1 MGNPLKKIEPWI
13 DPIGN
18 LGQKTIANATGLG
31 ADPKNP
37 NTGLTAFNPNNA
49 PGSHLTPAPAG
60 GPPTSGQ
67 GMFSPMAGQAPPG
80 YAPNPAQSGA
90 GYSPPTGSPP
100 PGGPPLGAAPGG
112 MPPGGAPAGLQQ
124 RTGGMNPQLQRQ
136 LMMAQMLRG
145 GGQVPPPMSQ
155 PGTSIGGGST
165 Y

>member
-18 LGQKTIANATGLG
+18 QGQRAIANATGLG

-37 NTGLTAFNPNNA
+37 NAGLTPFNPNNA

-60 GPPTSGQ
+60 GPPVGQ
-67 GMFSPMAGQAPPG
+67 GIFGPNAGQAPPG
-80 YAPNPAQSGA
+80 YAPNPAQAALSGGGP
-90 GYSPPTGSPP
+90 GYSPP
-100 PGGPPLGAAPGG
+100 PGQGP
-112 MPPGGAPAGLQQ
+112 PPGGAPLQMGGSPAAGLQQ
-124 RTGGMNPQLQRQ
+124 RLGGMNPQMQRQ

-145 GGQVPPPMSQ
+145 GTGGPPPMSQ